1 MEERWDQRG
10 RSCST
15 SSGLHRARTTVAV
28 ESARLC
34 AAGSPADTW
43 YVADNHI
50 WIGSVL
56 EPAGTDHRLV
66 ESR

>member
-1 MEERWDQRG
+1 MERWGSARPVLLDVVA
-10 RSCST
+10 
-15 SSGLHRARTTVAV
+15 GLHRARTTVAV

-66 ESR
+66 EFR